1 MRRARSGP
9 DGRRRRWFCRSA
21 HRARL
26 GPDPGCHHRRTGRRR
41 ATLPAGDGAHPQAGP
56 EAPGRAGAAVP
67 DALGVSAP
75 HPGCLQPHAPDAVHG
90 AYTQVVAETYP
101 LDAPAADPAAADSP
115 AARLAVLVPT
125 LNDDAA
131 LARLLP
137 LLGRLARAPEQVI
150 VVDGAASEATA
161 ELCRGAGCTWMPS
174 PPGRGLQ
181 LSAGIAAARAARADV
196 LWMVHADCEPH
207 PLSAHAIREATAAGA
222 AGGPFG
228 VRFGGARRAPERL
241 LAGWIAWRCR
251 LSMWYGGQGTFLT
264 RAASATT

>member
-1 MRRARSGP
+1 M
-9 DGRRRRWFCRSA
+9 
-21 HRARL
+21 
-26 GPDPGCHHRRTGRRR
+26 
-41 ATLPAGDGAHPQAGP
+41 
-56 EAPGRAGAAVP
+56 
-67 DALGVSAP
+67 
-75 HPGCLQPHAPDAVHG
+75 
-90 AYTQVVAETYP
+90 VAETYP

-181 LSAGIAAARAARADV
+181 LSAGIAAARAAGADV

-207 PLSAHAIREATAAGA
+207 ALSAHAIRAATVAGA
-222 AGGPFG
+222 AGGYFRF
-228 VRFGGARRAPERL
+228 RFGGARSAPKRFLE
-241 LAGWIAWRCR
+241 ACIAWRCR
-251 LSMWYGGQGTFLT
+251 LSMVYGDQGIFVT
-264 RAASATT
+264 RAAYDATPGIGPQPLFEEVALVRALRRTGRFVAVPLPMTVSERRWQRDGLLRRTLRNRTLALAYLLGIDPVTLERWYRASRAREARQ

>member
-1 MRRARSGP
+1 M
-9 DGRRRRWFCRSA
+9 
-21 HRARL
+21 
-26 GPDPGCHHRRTGRRR
+26 
-41 ATLPAGDGAHPQAGP
+41 
-56 EAPGRAGAAVP
+56 
-67 DALGVSAP
+67 
-75 HPGCLQPHAPDAVHG
+75 
-90 AYTQVVAETYP
+90 VAETYS

-115 AARLAVLVPT
+115 AARLVVLVPT

-181 LSAGIAAARAARADV
+181 LSAGIAAARAAGADV

-207 PLSAHAIREATAAGA
+207 ALSAHAIRAAAVAGA
-222 AGGPFG
+222 AGGYFRF
-228 VRFGGARRAPERL
+228 RFGGARSAPKRFLE
-241 LAGWIAWRCR
+241 ACIAWRCR
-251 LSMWYGGQGTFLT
+251 LSMVYGDQGIFVT
-264 RAASATT
+264 RAAYDATPGIGPQPLFEEVALVRALRRTGRFVAVPLPMTVSERRWQRDGLLRRTLRNRTLALAYLLGIDPVTLERWYRASRAREARQ